1 VELRVEAGTNK
12 ISAKTSR
19 RLCRPESSLDSHD
32 AERHLG
38 CIQHSDAIL
47 TDLAEFQASEGAI
60 MVTLHVLGKAEI
72 VTGVATITP
81 SQEKAFAAG
90 LHLVLERGKRVSRTR
105 LASLLW
111 PEVAEKVRAHR
122 LRQAILQLKKLGIVV
137 RADRDNLQV
146 SQHDAQCDLD
156 ELTQTHPGIMT
167 SGGSL
172 EFLPGYSPRF
182 SEPFRDWIDS
192 KRDEVHATAT
202 RHLLIHLDVARRR
215 ADWVACDKIANQCCQ
230 LDPFNETAVLA
241 HAEATAMRGAKKEA
255 IGILDRYVA
264 AVGETNQYLT
274 LPASLL
280 RRRIVDRVQERTKA
294 VTHESVFVG
303 RNAEMET
310 LIAYL
315 GAARSSKGG
324 ACLITGQAGIGK
336 SRLTSE
342 LVKFAELDG
351 IQTEWSTCRRSDLDR
366 PLSVFVDLVPR
377 LRELPGAL
385 GCSQETL
392 SVLKRLTEFDGRVTD
407 TSLTDDSTV
416 SYAQIR
422 RALFDLFDAITD
434 EQCLLIVLDD
444 VQWLDRSSVKLLS
457 AMVPWAT
464 TRKLF
469 FVLNERAS
477 HSVGTSRISQLDMH
491 ILPLS
496 PLEPA
501 FAKSLVGA
509 IVDEFSEI
517 AATEVINRLLSVGE
531 GNPFFLEE
539 LGKQWLET
547 GKQHEFP
554 PSISA
559 VVGDRL
565 SRLSC
570 DALQVLQTCAILGV
584 NATIDRVER
593 VLEYKSHQLLS
604 AVQELSVAGMLQ
616 EESDATADISEQVN
630 PRHDLLSSAALG
642 RLAPTSLAFL
652 HRRAGT
658 VLERETVREG
668 ASTSLLWAC
677 AFHWGHAGDRE
688 RAFGVA
694 RSCAEHLLEVGL
706 PFDASQAF
714 ERVLDYCVT
723 DDQRFLVLSRLAVA
737 LQVHGQW
744 ERSIEV
750 ILRAR
755 QIRLRSAPS
764 SNSHDDLELALF
776 DATWRGSLE
785 NSTVLRDI
793 CSCVESEDAS
803 ASHRVACGLLG
814 LKVASNLTQIGVM
827 KQLYRTIRPLFD
839 DPVVPPASRFEIDM
853 VFHSVCGDVENATEA
868 TKHFLEVARADR
880 NLLTF
885 SRALGNAAVAHRLGG
900 RREAAER
907 LFIEALDHSIA
918 HGLTA
923 RASFA
928 AYSLVRLYLAAGDVR
943 QARRMMARADLI
955 TQSAEDVHLIAD
967 RLYLTARI
975 SLEEGNI
982 QDASAA
988 YAIILTESR
997 PSHSINRRAAVLA
1010 LGIRI
1015 GIFQSASSESLWP
1028 MVAALEAAH
1037 LLNRSAGWQDFEA
1050 HALFHGLTA
1059 CGKRDRGRQLLTE
1072 YWKIHRRE
1080 KGPLPQNLR
1089 ELLEPKKSSESSGPN
1104 PRSPQGNLGSTSVVG
1119 ST

>member
-1 VELRVEAGTNK
+1 MVILRA
-12 ISAKTSR
+12 
-19 RLCRPESSLDSHD
+19 
-32 AERHLG
+32 LG
-38 CIQHSDAIL
+38 R
-47 TDLAEFQASEGAI
+47 
-60 MVTLHVLGKAEI
+60 AEI
-72 VTGVATITP
+72 ETGVTTITP
-81 SQEKAFAAG
+81 SQEKAFAAA
-90 LHLVLERGKRVSRTR
+90 LYLVLERGRRVSRTR

-111 PEVAEKVRAHR
+111 PQVAEKVRAHR
-122 LRQAILQLKKLGIVV
+122 LRQTILQLKKLGMVV
-137 RADRDNLQV
+137 RADRDNLQF
-146 SQHDAQCDLD
+146 SQHDAQSDLD
-156 ELTQTHPGIMT
+156 ELTQSHPGIIMR
-167 SGGSL
+167 GGSL

-182 SEPFRDWIDS
+182 SEPFRDWVDS
-192 KRDEVHATAT
+192 KRDEIHATAT
-202 RHLLIHLDVARRR
+202 RHLIIHLDVARSR
-215 ADWVACDKIANQCCQ
+215 ADWIACDKIANQCCQ

-255 IGILDRYVA
+255 IGILDRHIA

-280 RRRIVDRVQERTKA
+280 RRRIIDRVQERTKA

-303 RNAEMET
+303 RNCEMET

-315 GAARSSKGG
+315 GAARNSKGG
-324 ACLITGQAGIGK
+324 ACLITGEAGIGK

-351 IQTEWSTCRRSDLDR
+351 VQTDRSTCRRSDLVR

-392 SVLKRLTEFDGRVTD
+392 SVLKRLTEFDGRATD
-407 TSLTDDSTV
+407 TLLVDDSTA

-457 AMVPWAT
+457 AMVPWAN

-469 FVLNERAS
+469 VVLNERYS
-477 HSVGTSRISQLDMH
+477 QTMGTSRIAQLDVH

-501 FAKSLVGA
+501 FAKTLVSA
-509 IVDEFSEI
+509 IVDEFSGL
-517 AATEVINRLLSVGE
+517 AGTDVINRLLSVGE
-531 GNPFFLEE
+531 GNPFFLQE

-559 VVGDRL
+559 VVDDRL
-565 SRLSC
+565 TRLSC

-616 EESDATADISEQVN
+616 EESDVTGDISEQVN
-630 PRHDLLSSAALG
+630 TRHDLLSSAALS

-658 VLERETVREG
+658 VLERETAREG

-714 ERVLDYCVT
+714 ERVLEYCVT

-744 ERSIEV
+744 ERSIKV
-750 ILRAR
+750 IRKAR
-755 QIRLRSAPS
+755 QIRVRSVPS
-764 SNSHDDLELALF
+764 ANSHDDLELALF

-785 NSTVLRDI
+785 NSNVLGDI

-803 ASHRVACGLLG
+803 TSHRVACGLLG
-814 LKVASNLTQIGVM
+814 LKVASNLTQVGVM
-827 KQLYRTIRPLFD
+827 NQLYRTIRPLLG
-839 DPVVPPASRFEIDM
+839 DPIVPPASRFEIDM
-853 VFHSVCGDVENATEA
+853 VFHSVCGDVDKATEA
-868 TKHFLEVARADR
+868 TKHFLEIARADR

-885 SRALGNAAVAHRLGG
+885 SRALGSAAVAHRLGG
-900 RREAAER
+900 RREVAEK

-928 AYSLVRLYLAAGDVR
+928 AYSLVRLYLAAGDIRHAR
-943 QARRMMARADLI
+943 QMMERADLI

-967 RLYLTARI
+967 KLYLTARI

-988 YAIILTESR
+988 YSVILAETR
-997 PSHSINRRAAVLA
+997 PNHSINRRAAVLA

-1015 GIFQSASSESLWP
+1015 GIFQGAPGLSFWP
-1028 MVAALEAAH
+1028 LVAELEAAH
-1037 LLNRSAGWQDFEA
+1037 MLNRSAGWQDFEA
-1050 HALFHGLTA
+1050 HALYHGLKA
-1059 CGKRDRGRQLLTE
+1059 CGKSDRGKRLLNE

-1080 KGPLPQNLR
+1080 KGPLPKNLS
-1089 ELLEPKKSSESSGPN
+1089 ELLEPNTRSEPSIP
-1104 PRSPQGNLGSTSVVG
+1104 SPETAQRDLRSTSLVG

>member
-1 VELRVEAGTNK
+1 MIALRA
-12 ISAKTSR
+12 
-19 RLCRPESSLDSHD
+19 
-32 AERHLG
+32 
-38 CIQHSDAIL
+38 
-47 TDLAEFQASEGAI
+47 
-60 MVTLHVLGKAEI
+60 LGKAEI
-72 VTGVATITP
+72 ETGVTTITP
-81 SQEKAFAAG
+81 SQEKSFAAA
-90 LHLVLERGKRVSRTR
+90 LHLVLERGKRVSRAR
-105 LASLLW
+105 LATLLW
-111 PEVAEKVRAHR
+111 PQVAEKVRAHR
-122 LRQAILQLKKLGIVV
+122 LRQTILQLKKLGIFV
-137 RADRDNLQV
+137 RADRDNLQL
-146 SQHDAQCDLD
+146 SQHDAQSDLD
-156 ELTQTHPGIMT
+156 ELTHNHAEILTGC
-167 SGGSL
+167 GSL

-202 RHLLIHLDVARRR
+202 RHLIIDLNVARRR
-215 ADWVACDKIANQCCQ
+215 GDWVACDKLAKQCCQ

-241 HAEATAMRGAKKEA
+241 RAEATAMRGAKKEA
-255 IGILDRYVA
+255 IGILDRHIA

-280 RRRIVDRVQERTKA
+280 RRRIIDRVQERTKP

-303 RNAEMET
+303 RNGEMET
-310 LIAYL
+310 LFAYL
-315 GAARSSKGG
+315 GAARTSKGG
-324 ACLITGQAGIGK
+324 ACLITGEAGIGK

-351 IQTEWSTCRRSDLDR
+351 IQTERSTCRRSDLDR

-392 SVLKRLTEFDGRVTD
+392 SVLKRLTEFDGRATD
-407 TSLTDDSTV
+407 TLLIDDSTV

-444 VQWLDRSSVKLLS
+444 VQWLDRSSLKLLS
-457 AMVPWAT
+457 AMVPWAKA
-464 TRKLF
+464 RKLF
-469 FVLNERAS
+469 FVLNERS
-477 HSVGTSRISQLDMH
+477 SPSVVTSRISQLDIH

-509 IVDEFSEI
+509 IVDEASGLV
-517 AATEVINRLLSVGE
+517 ASEVIDRLLSVGE
-531 GNPFFLEE
+531 GNPFFLQE

-554 PSISA
+554 PSVSA
-559 VVGDRL
+559 VVDDRL

-630 PRHDLLSSAALG
+630 TRHDLLSSAALG

-714 ERVLDYCVT
+714 ERVLEYCVT

-750 ILRAR
+750 IRRAR
-755 QIRLRSAPS
+755 QVRIRTAPS
-764 SNSHDDLELALF
+764 ANSHDDLELALL

-785 NSTVLRDI
+785 NSSVLKDI

-803 ASHRVACGLLG
+803 TSHRVACGLLG
-814 LKVASNLTQIGVM
+814 LKVASNLTQVGVM
-827 KQLYRTIRPLFD
+827 KQLYRTIRPLFG

-853 VFHSVCGDVENATEA
+853 VFHSVCGDADKAAEA
-868 TKHFLEVARADR
+868 TKQFLEVARADR

-900 RREAAER
+900 RREVAEK

-943 QARRMMARADLI
+943 QARRMMERADLI
-955 TQSAEDVHLIAD
+955 TQSAEDVHLVAD
-967 RLYLTARI
+967 KHYLTARI

-988 YAIILTESR
+988 YAVILTETR
-997 PSHSINRRAAVLA
+997 PNQSVNRRAAVLA

-1015 GIFQSASSESLWP
+1015 GIFQGASGESLWP
-1028 MVAALEAAH
+1028 LVAELEAAH
-1037 LLNRSAGWQDFEA
+1037 ILNRSAGWQDFEA
-1050 HALFHGLTA
+1050 HALYHGLTE
-1059 CGKRDRGRQLLTE
+1059 CGKSDKAERLLAE
-1072 YWKIHRRE
+1072 YWRTHRRE
-1080 KGPLPQNLR
+1080 KGPLPKNLS
-1089 ELLEPKKSSESSGPN
+1089 ELLEPQRAPEPSVPN
-1104 PRSPQGNLGSTSVVG
+1104 PRSALGDLRSTSVVG